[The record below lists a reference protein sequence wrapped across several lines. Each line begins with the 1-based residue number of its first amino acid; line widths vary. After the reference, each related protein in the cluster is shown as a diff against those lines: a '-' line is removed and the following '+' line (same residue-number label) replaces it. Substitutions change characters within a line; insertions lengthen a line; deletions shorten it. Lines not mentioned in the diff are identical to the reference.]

1 MTVRPVLICFAGD
14 VWDANPH
21 SRHHIM
27 RRLARSWDVLFVE
40 GVPMRSVA
48 LGDRAEARR
57 LLQKARPQR
66 LLRTVEPGL
75 HVLRALPIPPSGRGG
90 RRLQLRALEA
100 QILRARRKTGMRG
113 PVVSWFSLPTVAGL
127 RGRFGERGS
136 LFYYQD
142 RYDRFS
148 HVDAA
153 FVRRCVAELARGCEA
168 SIATGAELAGDLKA
182 LGADPITV
190 PHGVEIARF
199 AQEGLSEPL
208 DLRDLERPLVGY
220 TGLIDDYL
228 SFDHLLAVAD
238 RLERGTIVLVG
249 RANTD
254 VRSLMAHPRIRL
266 LGRRPYEEMPTYL
279 AAFSCCL
286 VPFDGSELS
295 RGVNPIKLREYLAAG
310 RPTVSTPVPAVMP
323 YEGVIEIADGAG
335 AFADAVQASLEAPN
349 DTTEARERR
358 RARVAN
364 EDWDGVVDRIE
375 PVLRRLLSA
384 NRVTL

>member
-1 MTVRPVLICFAGD
+1 
-14 VWDANPH
+14 
-21 SRHHIM
+21 M

-40 GVPMRSVA
+40 GVPMRSIA

-57 LLQKARPQR
+57 LLEKVRPQR

-75 HVLRALPIPPSGRGG
+75 HVLRALPIPPSGRAG
-90 RRLQLRALEA
+90 RGLQLLALEA
-100 QILRARRKTGMRG
+100 QIVRARRKTGMRG
-113 PVVSWFSLPTVAGL
+113 PVVTWFSLPTVAGL

-142 RYDRFS
+142 RYELFA

-153 FVRRCVAELARGCEA
+153 FISRCVSELARGCEA
-168 SIATGAELAGDLKA
+168 SVATTVELASDLKA
-182 LGADPITV
+182 LGADPTTV

-199 AQEGLSEPL
+199 AQRDLAEPL
-208 DLRDLERPLVGY
+208 DLRNLERPLVGY

-228 SFDHLLAVAD
+228 AFDHLLAVAD
-238 RLERGTIVLVG
+238 RLERGTLVLVG
-249 RANTD
+249 RPNTD
-254 VRSLMAHPRIRL
+254 VRSLTAHPRIRL
-266 LGRRPYEEMPTYL
+266 LGRRPYEEMPAYL

-310 RPTVSTPVPAVMP
+310 RPTVATLIPAVLS
-323 YEGVIEIADGAG
+323 YKAVIEIADGAD
-335 AFADAVQASLEAPN
+335 AFANAVQASLEPPN
-349 DTTEARERR
+349 DTVEARARR

-364 EDWDGVVDRIE
+364 EDWDDVVDRIE
-375 PVLRRLLSA
+375 PVLQWLLA
-384 NRVTL
+384 PNRVTV

>member
-1 MTVRPVLICFAGD
+1 
-14 VWDANPH
+14 
-21 SRHHIM
+21 
-27 RRLARSWDVLFVE
+27 
-40 GVPMRSVA
+40 
-48 LGDRAEARR
+48 
-57 LLQKARPQR
+57 
-66 LLRTVEPGL
+66 
-75 HVLRALPIPPSGRGG
+75 
-90 RRLQLRALEA
+90 
-100 QILRARRKTGMRG
+100 MRG

-148 HVDAA
+148 HVDAD
-153 FVRRCVAELARGCEA
+153 FVRRCVSELARGCEA

-182 LGADPITV
+182 LGAEPITV

-238 RLERGTIVLVG
+238 RLERGTLVLVG

-254 VRSLMAHPRIRL
+254 VSSLRAHPRIRL
-266 LGRRPYEEMPTYL
+266 LGRRPYERMPAYL

-310 RPTVSTPVPAVMP
+310 RPTVTTPMPAVLP

-375 PVLRRLLSA
+375 PVLRRLLA
-384 NRVTL
+384 ADRVAP